1 MTKSNPLPEGAK
13 RQTITF
19 GADINADIEEYRKGF
34 EKIPSYTQAVLELI
48 VAGLKVKQK

>member
-1 MTKSNPLPEGAK
+1 MK
-13 RQTITF
+13 RQTISF
-19 GADINADIEEYRKGF
+19 GDDIDSGIEEYRKGF